1 MNKPVHPIKS
11 TILRLGGVFLFAL
24 TAAAF
29 PGNGG
34 GRLSEKAPHAAKP
47 ATEKWPHPFP
57 CRIHEGANRDLFIMT
72 LGDVKTS
79 LADGVF
85 DPAKDQVTLNDGTV
99 IMNYYRDSLGIKFFK
114 PIDKSEFPLPPSGW
128 CSWYY
133 YYQEI
138 NAKEIE
144 RNAEWIAH
152 NLKGYGADYVQ
163 IDDGWQGKGHG
174 SGDNRDWTTV
184 NGRFA
189 PGMDKLAAYIKS
201 LGLKPGLWL
210 APHGQSNP
218 KVVADNPGAFLMN
231 SNTSV
236 SRTWEGEYLVDPS
249 SKAGLG
255 YLRNLF
261 TTLKG
266 WGYDYFKID
275 GQPIVIDEYALR
287 KAYMEHPSDN
297 TDSLYRAT
305 IETVRNAV
313 GEKRYLLGCWGIP
326 LDGVGIMNGSRTGG
340 DVELGWSGF
349 MTSLEAT
356 MHQYFLHNVAWY
368 CDPDVM
374 LLRYPLT
381 LDQARAWATLQGL
394 TGEAL
399 MSSDRLPDL
408 PADRVEILK
417 SVFPAQDI
425 RPLDLYPSKTMK
437 HIWDLKI
444 SHLGRDYDV
453 VGLFNFDMDKSKTL
467 FLKLKDLCYDD
478 TSLVQVFDFWNKEYL
493 GAWRKGMAVTI
504 PPTSVR
510 VLTLLK
516 SNGHIQLI
524 STNRHITQGYPDLI
538 SLESSGNEF
547 HGKSKVI
554 AGAPYSLYFAF
565 PRGENFKVGAAT
577 VGELRVKADN
587 HQGWARVEFTSPKS
601 TEVNWEVSFTPADYY
616 HYPVS
621 TPYGL
626 SVVAKGLDG
635 AEVHWSDQYNLNM
648 GCEVYLNGDLAG
660 YTPTNIFPLTG
671 LNPDSSYEVSVKS
684 VWEDGR
690 ESNDA
695 VSQLFKL
702 KSLLPDN
709 IYSSELHP
717 VYATIGWGTLGV
729 DRSVMGS
736 KMSIDGGIYEH
747 GLGTHANSDILF
759 NVDDLY
765 ARFTAVVGLDDNSK
779 SRVVDNGSKDGSV
792 VFFVYG
798 DGHELWHSGVMT
810 HASGATPVSIDIKG
824 VKHLLLKV
832 TDAGDGIAY
841 DHADWANA
849 RLENLSR

>member
-1 MNKPVHPIKS
+1 MNKYVHRARWVALRFGG
-11 TILRLGGVFLFAL
+11 ILLFTL
-24 TAAAF
+24 TAAASA
-29 PGNGG
+29 GNGG
-34 GRLSEKAPHAAKP
+34 GRLSEKARHAARL
-47 ATEKWPHPFP
+47 ATEKWPYPFP
-57 CRIHEGANRDLFIMT
+57 CRIHEGANKDLFIMT
-72 LGDVKTS
+72 LGDVKTP

-85 DPAKDQVTLNDGTV
+85 DPVKDQVTLNDGTV
-99 IMNYYRDSLGIKFFK
+99 IKNYYRDSLGIKFFK

-152 NLKGYGADYVQ
+152 NLKDYGADYVQ

-231 SNTSV
+231 SDTSV

-275 GQPIVIDEYALR
+275 GQPIVIDEYALK
-287 KAYMEHPSDN
+287 KAFMEHPSDN
-297 TDSLYRAT
+297 ADSLYRAT
-305 IETVRNAV
+305 IETIRNTI
-313 GEKRYLLGCWGIP
+313 GDKRYLLGCWGIP
-326 LDGVGIMNGSRTGG
+326 LAGVGIMNGSRTGG

-356 MHQYFLHNVAWY
+356 MHHYFLHNVAWY

-374 LLRYPLT
+374 LVRYPLT

-408 PADRVEILK
+408 SADRVDILK

-453 VGLFNFDMDKSKTL
+453 VGLFNFDMDNSKTL
-467 FLKLKDLCYDD
+467 YLKWKDLGYDD

-493 GAWRKGMAVTI
+493 GAWRKGMALTI
-504 PPTSVR
+504 PPTCVR

-524 STNRHITQGYPDLI
+524 STNRHITQGYPDLV
-538 SLESSGNEF
+538 SLESNGNLF

-554 AGAPYSLYFAF
+554 AGAPYALYFTF
-565 PRGENFKVGAAT
+565 PRGENFKVGAARA
-577 VGELRVKADN
+577 GELRVKADN
-587 HQGWARVEFTSPKS
+587 HQGWAKVEFTSPKT
-601 TEVNWEVSFTPADYY
+601 TEVNWEASFTPADYY

-626 SVVAKGLDG
+626 SVVSKGLDG
-635 AEVHWSDQYNLNM
+635 VVVHWADQYNLNM

-660 YTPTNIFPLTG
+660 YTPTNIFPVTG
-671 LNPDSSYEVSVKS
+671 LKPDSSYEVSVKS
-684 VWEDGR
+684 VWEDGV
-690 ESNDA
+690 ESRNA
-695 VSQLFKL
+695 AFKRFKL

-709 IYSSELHP
+709 MCLSELHP
-717 VYATIGWGTLGV
+717 VHATLGWGTLGI
-729 DRSVMGS
+729 DKSVMGN
-736 KMSIDGGIYEH
+736 KMSIDGRIYDH

-759 NVDDLY
+759 NVNSLY
-765 ARFTAVVGLDDNSK
+765 ARFTAVVGLDDN
-779 SRVVDNGSKDGSV
+779 NGSKDGSV
-792 VFFVYG
+792 V
-798 DGHELWHSGVMT
+798 LCIW
-810 HASGATPVSIDIKG
+810 
-824 VKHLLLKV
+824 
-832 TDAGDGIAY
+832 
-841 DHADWANA
+841 
-849 RLENLSR
+849 

>member
-1 MNKPVHPIKS
+1 MNKSVLRAKFVA
-11 TILRLGGVFLFAL
+11 LRLGGILLVTL

-29 PGNGG
+29 PGKDGG
-34 GRLSEKAPHAAKP
+34 QVPDRS
-47 ATEKWPHPFP
+47 ATGNWPYPFP
-57 CRIHEGANRDLFIMT
+57 CRIHEGDNKDLFVMT
-72 LGDVKTS
+72 LGDVKTV

-85 DPAKDQVTLNDGTV
+85 DPAKDRVTLNDGTV
-99 IMNYYRDSLGIKFFK
+99 IKNYYRDSLGIKFFK

-144 RNAEWIAH
+144 RNADWIAR
-152 NLKGYGADYVQ
+152 NLRDYGADYVQ

-189 PGMDKLAAYIKS
+189 PGMNELAAYIKS

-231 SNTSV
+231 SDTSV
-236 SRTWEGEYLVDPS
+236 SSTWEGEYLVDPS
-249 SKAGLG
+249 SKAGRD
-255 YLRNLF
+255 YIKNLF

-266 WGYDYFKID
+266 WGFDYFKID
-275 GQPIVIDEYALR
+275 GQPIVIDEYR
-287 KAYMEHPSDN
+287 SKREYMEHPSDN
-297 TDSLYRAT
+297 TDSLYRTT
-305 IETVRNAV
+305 IETIRNTI
-313 GEKRYLLGCWGIP
+313 GDKRYLLGCWGIP

-340 DVELGWSGF
+340 DVVLGWSGF

-381 LDQARAWATLQGL
+381 LGQARAWATLQGL

-408 PADRVEILK
+408 SADRVDILK

-444 SHLGRDYDV
+444 NHLGRNYDV
-453 VGLFNFDMDKSKTL
+453 VGLFNFEADKSQTL
-467 FLKLKDLCYDD
+467 FLKWKDLGYDD

-504 PPTSVR
+504 PPTNVR

-516 SNGHIQLI
+516 SDGHIQLI
-524 STNRHITQGYPDLI
+524 STNRHITQGYPDLV
-538 SLESSGNEF
+538 SLESSGNVF

-554 AGAPYSLYFAF
+554 AGAPYALFFAF
-565 PRGENFKVGAAT
+565 PRGENFKVSAARA
-577 VGELRVKADN
+577 GDLRVKTNN
-587 HQGWARVEFTSPKS
+587 HQGWARVEFTSPKT
-601 TEVNWEVSFTPADYY
+601 TEVSWDVSFAPADFY

-626 SVVAKGLDG
+626 SVVSKGLDG
-635 AEVHWSDQYNLNM
+635 AEVHWADQYNLNL
-648 GCEVYLNGDLAG
+648 GCEVYLNGNLAG
-660 YTPTNIFPLTG
+660 YTPTNVFPLTG
-671 LNPDSSYEVSVKS
+671 LDPDSSYEVSVKS

-690 ESNDA
+690 ESKDA
-695 VSQLFKL
+695 ASKLFRL

-709 IYSSELHP
+709 IYLSELKP
-717 VYATIGWGTLGV
+717 LYATIGWGTLGV

-736 KMSIDGGIYEH
+736 KMSIAGKVYEH

-759 NVDDLY
+759 NVDNLY
-765 ARFTAVVGLDDNSK
+765 ARFTAVVGLDDN
-779 SRVVDNGSKDGSV
+779 NGSKDGSV
-792 VFFVYG
+792 EFFVYG

-810 HASGATPVSIDIKG
+810 HASGASPVAIDIKG
-824 VKHLLLKV
+824 VKQLLLKV

-849 RLENLSR
+849 RLENLTR